1 MAVGRCW
8 LNSWW
13 RGGPTCLR
21 LSPSPRRQMESEGS
35 CSSRKDASSVCSER
49 SSGVSEEH
57 GDRAPHPA
65 LRHHQGQPLTERG
78 RPRPASTT
86 ASLLPPHG
94 RVQQLQDEA
103 CRRADP
109 TRPLKVAQT
118 AFNSSDPVSS
128 LFSESESGRGQMLTR
143 FA

>member
-21 LSPSPRRQMESEGS
+21 LSPSPRRQMESEGA

-49 SSGVSEEH
+49 SPGVSGEH

-78 RPRPASTT
+78 RPRG
-86 ASLLPPHG
+86 LFL
-94 RVQQLQDEA
+94 QQPLCRLHMDA
-103 CRRADP
+103 CSNCSMKRAGAQTRRALSRSRRRLRILQ
-109 TRPLKVAQT
+109 TLSAHSSARPRVGGAKC
-118 AFNSSDPVSS
+118 
-128 LFSESESGRGQMLTR
+128 
-143 FA
+143 